1 MSAAAAREAEQ
12 QLALPRIGFG
22 TSASRDVQ
30 AQVGASLAAGFRLVD
45 TAKQYGNEPEIGA
58 ALQAAFAAGSVSRE
72 EVFLLTKISEKDL
85 GYDATA
91 AGVQEALTKLTVP
104 CIDAVL
110 IHWPGDRADMSNP
123 ANSERRLGSWR
134 ALEELRAQGKVRNIG
149 VSNFTIAHCQEI
161 MAVSSTPIYANEI
174 EVHPWLQNSELV
186 DFCQEH
192 NIKVGCA
199 ALILLAASCW
209 VFACTCPTAEC
220 SHCCSA
226 VDHAD
231 CQVVAYSPFG
241 RPPRSDVMS
250 DPVLQSIAAK
260 LGATP
265 GELILRWMV
274 QRGLYPIPKAESR
287 EHIQANFAAASK
299 AMDPAQRL
307 DSDTMLQIGELD
319 RGHRVFAD
327 PVSD

>member
-1 MSAAAAREAEQ
+1 MSAAAEAEQ

-45 TAKQYGNEPEIGA
+45 TAKQYGNEPGIGA

-226 VDHAD
+226 VVMLTARWLHIRRSGGHRALTL
-231 CQVVAYSPFG
+231 CQTLCSSRSRQNSVQHQGSSSCDGWCSVGSTRSRRPRAVSTSRRTLPRRARRWTQPSGWTLTRCCRLESWTAATGYSPT
-241 RPPRSDVMS
+241 R
-250 DPVLQSIAAK
+250 
-260 LGATP
+260 
-265 GELILRWMV
+265 
-274 QRGLYPIPKAESR
+274 
-287 EHIQANFAAASK
+287 
-299 AMDPAQRL
+299 
-307 DSDTMLQIGELD
+307 
-319 RGHRVFAD
+319 
-327 PVSD
+327 